1 MAKRHKVTVTILSIL
16 FFLIFTGI
24 HTIFTE
30 FNKKDWLELYTSC
43 YGTGNVKWELLIILT
58 IFNFLFLLVN
68 VNYKENVSNL
78 NNRKSQTSDMNDDLI
93 NLDMN
98 EFSNNEKDES
108 SKENEKEKIYNKL
121 KIRYLYNISNS
132 LVCYYSMWILC
143 YYLIYFLCFLS
154 FLYGIRIFSNNLI
167 NIYTIRTCKID
178 KMTNY
183 MLSESTFI
191 SLYWVI
197 INFNVFLSKYTDS
210 FYISNYLKLN
220 MKFSNKKKKI
230 IFLLNYAYQVLLL
243 FYSIYKNISLFT
255 RGGYSM
261 SQIICALIFLCL
273 ILYTILEITHVLE
286 INKPCYISNSK
297 LPFHYIWAIIYLFII
312 FISSIIFYFSVFSYS
327 IKDQFVN
334 FQIMLW
340 IFFITL
346 TYIKKNQLF
355 IKV

>member
-1 MAKRHKVTVTILSIL
+1 MAKRLKVTVTILSIL
-16 FFLIFTGI
+16 FFIIFTGI
-24 HTIFTE
+24 HTIFTA
-30 FNKKDWLELYTSC
+30 FNKRDWLELYTSC
-43 YGTGNVKWELLIILT
+43 YGTDKVKWELLIILT

-68 VNYKENVSNL
+68 VNYKENISNL
-78 NNRKSQTSDMNDDLI
+78 NNKKSQTSDINDDLI

-98 EFSNNEKDES
+98 DFSNEKDES
-108 SKENEKEKIYNKL
+108 SEENEKEKIYNKL

-132 LVCYYSMWILC
+132 FICYYSMWILC

-167 NIYTIRTCKID
+167 NIYTVKTCKID
-178 KMTNY
+178 KMANY

-191 SLYWVI
+191 SFYWSI

-210 FYISNYLKLN
+210 FYISNYLKIN

-230 IFLLNYAYQVLLL
+230 IFLLNYAYQVVLLL
-243 FYSIYKNISLFT
+243 YSVYKNILLFT
-255 RGGYSM
+255 RGEYNL
-261 SQIICALIFLCL
+261 SQVICSLIFLCL

-286 INKPCYISNSK
+286 INKPCYISEPK
-297 LPFHYIWAIIYLFII
+297 LPFHYIWAIICLFTI
-312 FISSIIFYFSVFSYS
+312 FISSIMFYFSVFSYY

-334 FQIMLW
+334 FQIVLW
-340 IFFITL
+340 FFFITL
-346 TYIKKNQLF
+346 TYIKKHQLF